1 LEAIWKKYDKKDK
14 KYLDNKVAL
23 KFLKDF
29 AEVTPSFPSK
39 HANKLVYK
47 NSRTVYFLLGGWNQV

>member
-14 KYLDNKVAL
+14 KYLDNKAAL

-29 AEVTPSFPSK
+29 AEVTPFISFSPQTR
-39 HANKLVYK
+39 KLVDK
-47 NSRTVYFLLGGWNQV
+47 NSPVPLHSVYLI